1 MDQYQVWE
9 IKLKMQSKADDF
21 KSEEADVSL
30 IAIKKGDVKMMMKKW
45 ENDLNNW
52 WSSIMLSPYIFNY
65 YYWSLH
71 ISIFQIG

>member
-52 WSSIMLSPYIFNY
+52 
-65 YYWSLH
+65 
-71 ISIFQIG
+71 